1 MDSSST
7 SSQTHSRFHTQT
19 FPFLFL
25 SLFFFPPLRILPL
38 SHVSSFYIAVCNPSA
53 ISNGKLF
60 SLIPL
65 PLSLL
70 QCVCTYKNEYAVR
83 LFFVMLY
90 KFFFRRDH
98 ENFRMEMR
106 SGKKLTRAPHFS
118 SC

>member
-25 SLFFFPPLRILPL
+25 SFFIFLPL
-38 SHVSSFYIAVCNPSA
+38 ITDSPSLSVSSFYIAVCNPSA
-53 ISNGKLF
+53 ISNGMLF

-83 LFFVMLY
+83 LYFVMLY

-98 ENFRMEMR
+98 ENFRMERR
-106 SGKKLTRAPHFS
+106 SGKN
-118 SC
+118 